1 METLK
6 ITVNGHDYRALLES
20 KVKSWGYVL
29 HDLYYGPIDK
39 NKPWD
44 YNEHSDNGAWF
55 VELSANGQIIKICL
69 GMSEFQ
75 AEWIIRSVM
84 GPIAVYFG
92 LLNIENQISSIGR
105 DLQIN
110 ILPNEH

>member
-6 ITVNGHDYRALLES
+6 VTVNGHDYNDLLRS
-20 KVKSWGYVL
+20 KIKQWGYEL
-29 HDLYYGPIDK
+29 HDLYYGAIDQ
-39 NKPWD
+39 NRPFD
-44 YNEHSDNGAWF
+44 HADHSDNGAWF
-55 VELSANGQIIKICL
+55 VELSANGQVIRICL
-69 GMSEFQ
+69 GMSNLQ
-75 AEWIIRSVM
+75 AEWVIRSVM

-92 LLNIENQISSIGR
+92 LLNIESQISSIGR